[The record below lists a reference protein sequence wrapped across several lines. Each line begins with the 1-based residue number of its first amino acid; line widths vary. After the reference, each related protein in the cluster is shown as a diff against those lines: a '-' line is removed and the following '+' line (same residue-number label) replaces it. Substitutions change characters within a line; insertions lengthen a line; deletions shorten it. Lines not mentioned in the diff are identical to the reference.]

1 MTAGLHLPCKP
12 FCLSSLFTKLSCFWE
27 KTMRTNLTMIAK
39 SLAFAVAM
47 TAFLT
52 LTQGVAR
59 ADEVTVSGTTTGTV
73 VGVPQLTF
81 TGNNFTGTTALG
93 AGSLSGVNS
102 LGTFFLNTGDLQS
115 ISGQFLLFITFND
128 PSGIRG
134 GQNSH
139 FLATIVGSVSP
150 NIDRGGVNVHFGDPT
165 QLFIF
170 NDGTHSGSFSLTI
183 ADLFVQTGRSANLT
197 AGFTGEQT
205 AVPEPA
211 T

>member
-1 MTAGLHLPCKP
+1 
-12 FCLSSLFTKLSCFWE
+12 
-27 KTMRTNLTMIAK
+27 MRTNLTMIAK

-59 ADEVTVSGTTTGTV
+59 ADEVTVSGTTTGMV
-73 VGVPQLTF
+73 FGVPQLTF
-81 TGNNFTGTTALG
+81 TGNNFIGTTALG
-93 AGSLSGVNS
+93 VGSLSGVNS
-102 LGTFFLNTGDLQS
+102 LGTFLLNTGDLQS

-150 NIDRGGVNVHFGDPT
+150 NIDQGGVNVHFADPT

-170 NDGTHSGSFSLTI
+170 NDGTHSGSFSVTI
-183 ADLFVQTGRSANLT
+183 ADVFVQTGRSANLT

-205 AVPEPA
+205 TVPEPA
-211 T
+211 TLIFLGTGLAGVASHLRKRRRSAGKSSE